1 MKLRVGRSQ
10 SWPSPRSQLK
20 VKEEVRPPIRVLLV
34 DDYSPFR
41 ELLHSSLQ
49 QFPDLEVVGEASDG
63 LEAVQRFEELRPEL
77 ILSDIGLPT
86 LTGIEITRWIRT
98 YSGRAKILIVSQHC
112 SWEIVEEALRSGA
125 NGYLCKSDLAE
136 ELQFAV
142 ESVLRDIQFLSKRAQ
157 KPQSGGATEPHLFP
171 LH

>member
-1 MKLRVGRSQ
+1 M
-10 SWPSPRSQLK
+10 
-20 VKEEVRPPIRVLLV
+20 RPPIRVLLV

-41 ELLHSSLQ
+41 ELLRSALQ
-49 QFPDLEVVGEASDG
+49 QFPDLEVVAEASDG
-63 LEAVQRFEELRPEL
+63 LEAVQKYGELRPDL

-125 NGYLCKSDLAE
+125 SGYLCKSDLAE

-142 ESVLRDIQFLSKRAQ
+142 ESVLQGTQFLSKKAQ
-157 KPQSGGATEPHLFP
+157 KPQCGGAAEPYPFRSQ
-171 LH
+171 